1 MAADYQPE
9 SMSFCS
15 ELARSHDVSP
25 VGTAT
30 EAAHWLLIEDPSPW
44 GAEAVEDADWFSDV
58 QRTLGRWQEAVPDLR
73 IQLIRR
79 ALGTRDTAGQ
89 IRCVAVRAGPDS
101 AMHRWTLDTYRG
113 LVALD
118 VPAALRSSD
127 AEEDFAPLL
136 LTCVNGQRDACC
148 AKWGRPVAEAATA
161 ADPEGT
167 WQTSHLGGHRF
178 APTALVL
185 PHGTHYGWL
194 RPDDVPD
201 LIEAHRDGQLYD
213 LDRVRGHVHQPRP
226 VQAACLTLRRRLGMT
241 DLGAVQGE
249 ALTEEGD
256 GSWTVKVVADGQG
269 HTARVHRE
277 ERAVAFPHSC
287 GSDETKADVAWRV
300 TWAETDASL
309 HQ

>member
-1 MAADYQPE
+1 MTSFP
-9 SMSFCS
+9 FCS
-15 ELARSHDVSP
+15 QRARAHDVSP

-44 GAEAVEDADWFSDV
+44 GEQAVEDADWFTDV
-58 QRTLGRWQEAVPDLR
+58 QRTLDRWQEAVPDLR

-89 IRCVAVRAGPDS
+89 IRCVAVRAGPDP
-101 AMHRWTLDTYRG
+101 AIHRWTLDTYRG
-113 LVALD
+113 LAALD
-118 VPAALRSSD
+118 VPAALHVDVSANDLST
-127 AEEDFAPLL
+127 LL

-161 ADPEGT
+161 ADPDGA

-226 VQAACLTLRRRLGMT
+226 VQAACLTLQSQLSLR
-241 DLGAVQGE
+241 AVDAVCGTIVEANGE
-249 ALTEEGD
+249 DWE
-256 GSWTVKVVADGQG
+256 VCVRADESTY
-269 HTARVHRE
+269 TARVRKEQRE
-277 ERAVAFPHSC
+277 AVFPHSC
-287 GSDETKADVAWRV
+287 GSDDGKPDVAWRV
-300 TWAETDASL
+300 TWTETDASL

>member
-30 EAAHWLLIEDPSPW
+30 EVAHWLLIEDPSPW
-44 GAEAVEDADWFSDV
+44 GEQAVEDADWFSDV
-58 QRTLGRWQEAVPDLR
+58 QRTLGRWQEKVPDLR
-73 IQLIRR
+73 VQLIRR
-79 ALGTRDTAGQ
+79 AIGARDTAGQ
-89 IRCVAVRAGPDS
+89 IRCVAVRAGPEP
-101 AMHRWTLDTYRG
+101 AMQRWTLDTYRD
-113 LVALD
+113 LAALD
-118 VPAALRSSD
+118 VPGALRAD
-127 AEEDFAPLL
+127 AVVDDLGPLL

-148 AKWGRPVAEAATA
+148 AKWGRPVAEAAME
-161 ADPEGT
+161 ADPAAA

-201 LIEAHRDGQLYD
+201 LLTAHRQGTLYD
-213 LDRVRGHVHQPRP
+213 LDRMRGQVHQPRP
-226 VQAACLTLRRRLGMT
+226 VQAACLAFRQRHDITA
-241 DLGAVQGE
+241 LGAVQGV
-249 ALTEEGD
+249 AVGTGD
-256 GSWTVKVVADGQG
+256 DGAWTVRVQADGQG
-269 HTARVHRE
+269 HTAHVHQD

-300 TWAETDASL
+300 TWTETNASP